1 MFYHYARVV
10 SRLVRVGQGSGKNP
24 SIEFFYTL
32 NQLLGINKDLPLKKD
47 KTAGQPIAHRPPA
60 ARQITRLS

>member
-1 MFYHYARVV
+1 V
-10 SRLVRVGQGSGKNP
+10 SAKDLERTQAL
-24 SIEFFYTL
+24 IFFYSL